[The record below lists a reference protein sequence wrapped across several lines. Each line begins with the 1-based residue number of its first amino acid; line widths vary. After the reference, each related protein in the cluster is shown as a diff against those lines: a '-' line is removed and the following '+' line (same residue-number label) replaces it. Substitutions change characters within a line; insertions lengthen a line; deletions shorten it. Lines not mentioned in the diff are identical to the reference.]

1 MVEPPFIQLENVT
14 KIFGKN
20 LVLNNVNLN
29 ISYKE
34 IFGIIGKSG
43 SGKTTLLSV
52 LIGFLK
58 PERGRVLFQSRNI
71 KNDEKDIRQQ
81 FGFTA
86 QAGSFYPKLTVKEN
100 LEYFG
105 TMYNLSISEIQDKIP
120 ELLKLVDMEGK
131 EEVVSSKLSS
141 GMQKRLDIA
150 CGIIHDPK
158 VLILD
163 EPTEDLDPV
172 LRRDLL
178 NLLKKINKEKEV
190 TIIITSHLLTE
201 MENFCTKL
209 AIIHNRTILAQGSV
223 NELKDKYSTNM
234 EIILETASAKYGNLI
249 NLIKRRKDVEKVTT
263 RYNKLVIYT
272 KNPESVLKEILAI
285 KKDKLIDLDINKPSL
300 NEVFE
305 NLITAKKEENVQNIR
320 DNKKES

>member
-1 MVEPPFIQLENVT
+1 MAEAPFIQLENVT

-20 LVLNNVNLN
+20 LVLNNVSLN

-43 SGKTTLLSV
+43 SGKTTLLWI

-71 KNDEKDIRQQ
+71 KDDEKNVRQQ

-105 TMYNLSISEIQDKIP
+105 TMYNLSVSEIQDKIP
-120 ELLKLVDMEGK
+120 ELLKLVDLENK
-131 EEVVSSKLSS
+131 ENIVASKLSS

-178 NLLKKINKEKEV
+178 SLLKKINKEKEV

-201 MENFCTKL
+201 MENFCTKM

-223 NELKDKYSTNM
+223 NELKDMYSKNY
-234 EIILETASAKYGNLI
+234 EIVFETESAKYGNLMAM
-249 NLIKRRKDVEKVTT
+249 IKKRKDVEDVKT

-272 KNPESVLKEILAI
+272 KEPESVLKEILAI
-285 KKDKLIDLDINKPSL
+285 KKEGLVDLDINKPSL

-305 NLITAKKEENVQNIR
+305 SLVTNIKKENVQTAG
-320 DNKKES
+320 DNKEEH

>member
-1 MVEPPFIQLENVT
+1 MVESPFIQIENIT

-20 LVLNNVNLN
+20 IILNNVNL
-29 ISYKE
+29 IIPYKE

-43 SGKTTLLSV
+43 SGKTTLLNV

-58 PERGRVLFQSRNI
+58 PEKGKVLYQSRDI
-71 KNDEKDIRQQ
+71 KIDPKSIKQQ

-86 QAGSFYPKLTVKEN
+86 QQGSFYPKLTVKEN

-105 TMYNLSISEIQDKIP
+105 TMYNLSLLEVQEKIP
-120 ELLKLVDMEGK
+120 GLLKLVNLEGK
-131 EEVVSSKLSS
+131 ENVVASKLSS

-172 LRRDLL
+172 LRREIL

-190 TIIITSHLLTE
+190 TIIVTSHLLTE

-209 AIIHNRTILAQGSV
+209 AILENKTIIEQGSV
-223 NELKDKYSTNM
+223 DELKDRYSKEQ
-234 EIILETASAKYGNLI
+234 EIILETKSAKYSS
-249 NLIKRRKDVEKVTT
+249 LIKILKKRKDIKKISE

-272 KNPESVLKEILAI
+272 KDPESVLKEILSLT
-285 KKDKLIDLDINKPSL
+285 KKDKLLDLDINKPSL

-305 NLITAKKEENVQNIR
+305 NLLKNLKEEKLENVQN
-320 DNKKES
+320 N